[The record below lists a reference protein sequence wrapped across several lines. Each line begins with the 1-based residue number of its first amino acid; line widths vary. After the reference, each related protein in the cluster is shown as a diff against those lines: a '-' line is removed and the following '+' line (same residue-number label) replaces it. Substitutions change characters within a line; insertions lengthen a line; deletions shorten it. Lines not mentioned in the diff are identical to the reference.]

1 MHEKNILYTVNHR
14 HDVLCSCLC
23 TCRSPDTKVTPVK
36 QQQKFTQ
43 NVVPC
48 EYLFTV
54 DKTCDVQC
62 LYSLLHKDYSINNI
76 KAIGNNLF
84 LVTFT
89 IDPGLDALLSM
100 YNNVSTIKAMQSN
113 FKYKLR

>member
-1 MHEKNILYTVNHR
+1 MMFCAHACAHVNQ
-14 HDVLCSCLC
+14 
-23 TCRSPDTKVTPVK
+23 PDTKVTPVK
-36 QQQKFTQ
+36 QQQKFAQ

-54 DKTCDVQC
+54 DETCDVQC
-62 LYSLLHKDYSINNI
+62 LYSLLVKDYSITNI

-89 IDPGLDALLSM
+89 IDPGMDALLSM
-100 YNNVSTIKAMQSN
+100 YNNTSIIKAIQPN
-113 FKYKLR
+113 FKYKLQ